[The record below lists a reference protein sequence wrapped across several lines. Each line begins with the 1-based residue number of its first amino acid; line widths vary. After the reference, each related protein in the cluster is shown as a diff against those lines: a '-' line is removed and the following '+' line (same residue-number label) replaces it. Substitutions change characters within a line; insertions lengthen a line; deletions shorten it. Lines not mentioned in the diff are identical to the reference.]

1 MAKLLHLSRPN
12 RRVSNIV
19 RTWWAMRSQRRRR
32 RAPGSEGGVPPAV
45 VLNPGEP
52 FWCPAEPWW
61 VSVKLSWSYAA
72 GGFPGGVFEIAK
84 DTDGE
89 GSFVTIGSLAL
100 SEMSSTSGGVSGY
113 QFVEDHGTNTPAL
126 LRYRVR
132 CVCGAVE
139 GDWSNVCE
147 VNIDNRNWAFP

>member
-1 MAKLLHLSRPN
+1 MAKLLQLSRPN

-19 RTWWAMRSQRRRR
+19 RKWWAMRSQRRRR
-32 RAPGSEGGVPPAV
+32 SAPGSVGGVPPAV

-52 FWCPAEPWW
+52 FWSPTEPWW
-61 VSVKLSWSYAA
+61 VSVRLSWSYSA
-72 GGFPGGVFEIAK
+72 GAFPGGTFEIAK
-84 DTDGE
+84 DTDGA

-100 SEMSSTSGGVSGY
+100 SEMVGTSGGVSSY
-113 QFVEDHGTNTPAL
+113 QFVEDHGTNVPAL

-139 GDWSNVCE
+139 GAWSDVCE
-147 VNIDNRNWAFP
+147 VNIDNRHWAFP